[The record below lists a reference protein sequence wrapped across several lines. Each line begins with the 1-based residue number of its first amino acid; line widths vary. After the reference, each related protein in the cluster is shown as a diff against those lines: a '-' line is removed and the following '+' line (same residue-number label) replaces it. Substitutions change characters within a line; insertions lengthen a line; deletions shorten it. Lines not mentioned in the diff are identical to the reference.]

1 LKAAAEHGE
10 KLLNVENQMIR
21 QGWKMNEVVN
31 ARADAYERVARAAPT
46 SSASGIMAREKE
58 AFGIFGNAEI
68 AKQFAPFLAQADAL
82 IGNATGKP
90 SEGSGYKLLRTGE
103 LKGIGPNAEKAME
116 LIKQEAGWINAFGG
130 KIDAEGFLTFA
141 RRAKQSWT
149 AQDVT
154 SMSNPMTMA
163 AIATAIAD
171 IGGPTAGQSMQ
182 SLYQTQQGTMVFSQQ
197 QAALWSQAG
206 LLDPTKTHKTGF
218 GGGKMQLDPGA
229 VKGSLEYA
237 NDLPGW
243 IRNVVMPAVV
253 AATKGDPALEFNMMA
268 KMFPNRNAAFMAQFF
283 GLPDYVAQQQKD
295 LGVKQGAQPFD
306 QAYQTYLNIPA
317 GAKLAY
323 TQQFDSMME
332 AIGRPIMLAAIPIT
346 QQITKIFTD
355 LCALS
360 NAHSDVV
367 VAIAKGIAALS
378 AALLTGGAAGIV
390 AWIAGL
396 AGAAVGW
403 PVAAA
408 AGVAAALGA
417 LIALNWDTVAGG
429 LKTFDDAIVNF
440 QKLAFDKIAA
450 GIKAIGD
457 AISSIWEKIKSIL
470 PNVGGWKDVK
480 GDFSRDFGGG
490 GGSSAGALSA
500 GERGQYAGIIK
511 KVAAQEGVDPNALL
525 KIYGTEGASAWYGD
539 GGKSFG
545 PFQLYTGGGL
555 GNQYTGDRSRSAA
568 GVEAQAR
575 YVARYGKQ
583 HGGWSSDI
591 WHGLRGHGG
600 TIPYRSGDAGADG
613 GGVHVHN
620 IIQMDGKK
628 VAENVMHHVTRGARH
643 PTSVGSAPDGH
654 GSFQSPA
661 TESFG

>member
-1 LKAAAEHGE
+1 
-10 KLLNVENQMIR
+10 
-21 QGWKMNEVVN
+21 MNEVVN

-182 SLYQTQQGTMVFSQQ
+182 SLYQTQQGTMVFSKQ

-206 LLDPTKTHKTGF
+206 LLDPAKVHKTGF
-218 GGGKMQLDPGA
+218 GGGQMQLDPGA

-283 GLPDYVAQQQKD
+283 GLPEYVAQQQKD

-306 QAYQTYLNIPA
+306 QAYQTYLNSPA
-317 GAKLAY
+317 GAKQAY

-332 AIGRPIMLAAIPIT
+332 AIGRPIMLAAIPIM

-355 LCALS
+355 IGALS
-360 NAHSDVV
+360 NAHVDVV
-367 VAIAKGIAALS
+367 TGLAKGIAELS
-378 AALLTGGAAGIV
+378 AAMLAGGATGIIT
-390 AWIAGL
+390 WCLGL
-396 AGAAVGW
+396 AGFVTAW
-403 PVAAA
+403 PVALA
-408 AGVAAALGA
+408 AAALAAIGTFVG
-417 LIALNWDTVAGG
+417 LNW
-429 LKTFDDAIVNF
+429 TFVTNNVKALGDAIVW
-440 QKLAFDKIAA
+440 LGDKINTVL
-450 GIKAIGD
+450 GVIG
-457 AISSIWEKIKSIL
+457 L
-470 PNVGGWKDVK
+470 
-480 GDFSRDFGGG
+480 GGG
-490 GGSSAGALSA
+490 GGPAANGSPWNHEITGSGSGSGALSA
-500 GERGQYAGIIK
+500 GEKAKYAALIKQYGG
-511 KVAAQEGVDPNALL
+511 AQAENLL
-525 KIYGTEGASAWYGD
+525 KIYGSEGAGGYIGD
-539 GGKSFG
+539 HGSSFG
-545 PFQLYTGGGL
+545 PFQLHYGGVRGAGA
-555 GNQYTGDRSRSAA
+555 GNQLGGMGDQFTRDTGLD
-568 GVEAQAR
+568 AR
-575 YVARYGKQ
+575 NPSTVPDQVKWMVRYGEKH
-583 HGGWSSDI
+583 HGYSSSI
-591 WHGLRGHGG
+591 WHGLRSHGG
-600 TIPYRSGDAGADG
+600 SLGSPMEHPRPGRQHESMMQPI
-613 GGVHVHN
+613 HN
-620 IIQMDGKK
+620 HFYVDGKK
-628 VAENVMHHVTRGARH
+628 MAQNVMMHTTRAATH
-643 PTSVGSAPDGH
+643 ATSVAAAPDGH
-654 GSFQSPA
+654 GTFLAPGA
-661 TESFG
+661 ESFG